1 MLFFISFQH
10 IQKLNQLNK
19 IYIDYYNID
28 LIVVVQHNI
37 NINGKS
43 KKILKLNTSKFL
55 YKYLIYFLIKN

>member
-28 LIVVVQHNI
+28 LIVVVVQHNI
-37 NINGKS
+37 NIKANLKKS
-43 KKILKLNTSKFL
+43 
-55 YKYLIYFLIKN
+55 

>member
-19 IYIDYYNID
+19 MYIDYYNID

-37 NINGKS
+37 NIKANLKKS
-43 KKILKLNTSKFL
+43 
-55 YKYLIYFLIKN
+55 